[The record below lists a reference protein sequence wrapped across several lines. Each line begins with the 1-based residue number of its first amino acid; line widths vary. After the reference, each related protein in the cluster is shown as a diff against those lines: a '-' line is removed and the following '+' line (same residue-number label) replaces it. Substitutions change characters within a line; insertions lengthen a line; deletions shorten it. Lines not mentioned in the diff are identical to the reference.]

1 MRSTLRQWKAERYYR
16 REAESFCS
24 KIFYSGFRMC
34 AIGKRGR
41 DDRCL
46 LWKTRAKIDLWEKRS
61 NSLKLRTK
69 KKKTHS
75 KRFIFGKS
83 GLLTCRFECD
93 SSICVL

>member
-1 MRSTLRQWKAERYYR
+1 MAAVSNVLGSVYEIQLASLESRS
-16 REAESFCS
+16 
-24 KIFYSGFRMC
+24 

-41 DDRCL
+41 DHRCL